1 MAKEQDMYKG
11 ELGYTQGFIR
21 LVRNKI
27 SQLTKVTYKT
37 YSMKVSDIYR
47 FRAPKSTTLDAE
59 TVPVADRIKH
69 GVGYIFSTDEVTG
82 EMTPKKRLN
91 YTPPNAQ
98 RNARPNVPTDGS
110 TAPPLTAY
118 GCPIRGN
125 YDVLNPEWIPD
136 ILWNEACEV
145 AIALYKTYIPPKH
158 EHMPIG
164 IGEFDIKGLENSLFG
179 KAKSDPMKFCAILY
193 KKIEALEVDRNTFN
207 EEGAQWYQRMLE
219 LYDAM
224 KSLEPIDNTP
234 LAKMREEVFVK

>member
-91 YTPPNAQ
+91 YTPPAQ
-98 RNARPNVPTDGS
+98 PAPSVPTDGS
-110 TAPPLTAY
+110 TARSLTSYA
-118 GCPIRGN
+118 CPITGA
-125 YDVLNPEWIPD
+125 YEVLNPEYIPD
-136 ILWNEACEV
+136 ILWNEACER
-145 AIALYKTYIPPKH
+145 AIAVFKEHIPPQH
-158 EHMPIG
+158 EHLVLG
-164 IGEFDIKGLENSLFG
+164 IGEYDIDGLENSLFG
-179 KAKSDPMKFCAILY
+179 RAKSDPLKFCAILHTT
-193 KKIEALEVDRNTFN
+193 IETLLINRNTFD
-207 EEGAQWYQRMLE
+207 EEEAQWYQRMLE